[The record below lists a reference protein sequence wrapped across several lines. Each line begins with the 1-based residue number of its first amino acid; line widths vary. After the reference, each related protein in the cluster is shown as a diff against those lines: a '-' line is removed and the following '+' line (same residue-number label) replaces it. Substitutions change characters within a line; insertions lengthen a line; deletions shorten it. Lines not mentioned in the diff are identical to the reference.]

1 MSIHRSFRSSST
13 MEKHRNV
20 LSRME
25 RIIRM
30 EKLGRWGDADRSVF
44 NLPKMRNIKVR
55 GKKKAAED
63 KTAEAAAGEA
73 VPAAAAP
80 AAAPAADKK
89 AAASKKPAGKAAAA
103 KK

>member
-30 EKLGRWGDADRSVF
+30 GKLGRWDEDAQSVF
-44 NLPKMRNIKVR
+44 NLPKLRNIKVR

-63 KTAEAAAGEA
+63 KAADAAAVVPEAAPVPEKKAAGE
-73 VPAAAAP
+73 
-80 AAAPAADKK
+80 
-89 AAASKKPAGKAAAA
+89 KKPAGKSS

>member
-30 EKLGRWGDADRSVF
+30 GKLGRWDEDAQSVF
-44 NLPKMRNIKVR
+44 NLPKLRNIKVR
-55 GKKKAAED
+55 GKKKAAEEE
-63 KTAEAAAGEA
+63 TAVDAAAGTE
-73 VPAAAAP
+73 AAAAP
-80 AAAPAADKK
+80 VAAPVPEKK
-89 AAASKKPAGKAAAA
+89 AAAEKKPAGKSA